1 MQMDY
6 MYFYR
11 KLLKAIESVKSNKL
25 SSIIE
30 NMQVTFN

>member
-1 MQMDY
+1 MQIDY
-6 MYFYR
+6 MYFYK
-11 KLLKAIESVKSNKL
+11 KLLKAIESVKPNKL